1 MFGSIP
7 VYTNPTF
14 DFSVCFSEYFARV
27 DQPLD
32 TSRKT
37 IVSMNVQ
44 WALKVYIKEKKVIC
58 RISDTH

>member
-14 DFSVCFSEYFARV
+14 DFSGCFSEYFTRV
-27 DQPLD
+27 NQPLD